1 MALASNKWGT
11 GDAVTKAA
19 VDTAGFVPEVW
30 LS

>member
-1 MALASNKWGT
+1 MALSANKWGT
-11 GDAVTKAA
+11 GDAVIKSA

>member
-1 MALASNKWGT
+1 MALSAGWAT